1 MKRRI
6 AGLLLCLAM
15 AAGAFSGTAAASQ
28 DWSVSSATWQDP
40 NNVVLMWQAQEGYTY
55 QVYRSDS
62 PDGTYTMIGTSA
74 SGSYRDGEAEWTSAD
89 GAQSVSKDGISTAW
103 PQNIYYKVQAV
114 APNGALGALSQPIRA
129 GTNPHKL
136 SKVTVLM
143 YHNFI
148 SAQDIANGV
157 EFEEYSLDPADFR
170 ADLQYFRD
178 NGYTTI
184 TSADLLDYINGE
196 KPLPAKAL
204 ILSIDDGTLGVYT
217 NAWPLL
223 KEYRMKADFNLIG
236 EWIDESWELV
246 HDGGTRLGLS
256 APYCEWN
263 ELIEMSSSGE
273 INLCSHTY
281 GLHRYNRDGRIGS
294 SIMEGEPLED
304 FIQVVKDD
312 YDLSVSCIGGWTGTP
327 PTTMAYPYSRR
338 STESDAA
345 ILENTGYEI
354 LMGGEGARGTASNYF
369 VDGASPESQM
379 RIMSRPCRMD
389 GHPAQEYL
397 EAVDRE
403 DQSNGVNT
411 AENTMDMT
419 PAESAEIALWYS
431 PYADVPGDASYAGA
445 VYYTYVNSLMDGTSL
460 TQFSPDAAATR
471 AAASEALYALAGKPA
486 ASGTL
491 PGDVP
496 SNASYAQAARWMA
509 ENRIL
514 PGLESGGALLPAQ
527 AVTREDMASA
537 LYRLAQLTGRDTSA
551 RSQSAFADSSSVSPA
566 ASEAVLWAAAE
577 GILSPDAQ
585 GNINSQAPLT
595 RAQLAVILQAY

>member
-129 GTNPHKL
+129 GTNPQKL

-486 ASGTL
+486 VSGTL

-551 RSQSAFADSSSVSPA
+551 RSQSAFADSSSISPA

-585 GNINSQAPLT
+585 GNINPQAPLT

>member
-129 GTNPHKL
+129 GTNPQKL

-157 EFEEYSLDPADFR
+157 EFEEYSLDPTDFR

-471 AAASEALYALAGKPA
+471 AAASEAPYALAGKPA
-486 ASGTL
+486 VSGTL

-551 RSQSAFADSSSVSPA
+551 RSQSAFADSSSISPA

-585 GNINSQAPLT
+585 GNINPQAPLT

>member
-28 DWSVSSATWQDP
+28 DWSVRSATWQDP

-129 GTNPHKL
+129 GTNPQKL

-246 HDGGTRLGLS
+246 HDGGTRLGMS

-281 GLHRYNRDGRIGS
+281 GFHRYNRDGRIGS

-338 STESDAA
+338 STE
-345 ILENTGYEI
+345 ITG
-354 LMGGEGARGTASNYF
+354 
-369 VDGASPESQM
+369 
-379 RIMSRPCRMD
+379 
-389 GHPAQEYL
+389 
-397 EAVDRE
+397 
-403 DQSNGVNT
+403 
-411 AENTMDMT
+411 
-419 PAESAEIALWYS
+419 
-431 PYADVPGDASYAGA
+431 AG
-445 VYYTYVNSLMDGTSL
+445 
-460 TQFSPDAAATR
+460 
-471 AAASEALYALAGKPA
+471 
-486 ASGTL
+486 
-491 PGDVP
+491 
-496 SNASYAQAARWMA
+496 
-509 ENRIL
+509 
-514 PGLESGGALLPAQ
+514 
-527 AVTREDMASA
+527 
-537 LYRLAQLTGRDTSA
+537 
-551 RSQSAFADSSSVSPA
+551 RSS
-566 ASEAVLWAAAE
+566 
-577 GILSPDAQ
+577 
-585 GNINSQAPLT
+585 
-595 RAQLAVILQAY
+595 

>member
-28 DWSVSSATWQDP
+28 DWSVRSATWQDP

-129 GTNPHKL
+129 GTNPQKL

-281 GLHRYNRDGRIGS
+281 GFHRYNRDGRIGS

-460 TQFSPDAAATR
+460 TQFSPDA
-471 AAASEALYALAGKPA
+471 
-486 ASGTL
+486 
-491 PGDVP
+491 
-496 SNASYAQAARWMA
+496 
-509 ENRIL
+509 
-514 PGLESGGALLPAQ
+514 
-527 AVTREDMASA
+527 
-537 LYRLAQLTGRDTSA
+537 
-551 RSQSAFADSSSVSPA
+551 
-566 ASEAVLWAAAE
+566 
-577 GILSPDAQ
+577 Q
-585 GNINSQAPLT
+585 GNINPQAPLT
-595 RAQLAVILQAY
+595 RAQLAVILQVY